1 MIKTNYPIP
10 ESVFVHEGAFV
21 IGQVEIGEYSS
32 IWPGVVIRG
41 DLNYIKIGRYV
52 NIQDNSVLHVDS
64 SSTIEIGDYSLIGHM
79 AMLHGCKIGKACMIG
94 IKSVIMDDAEIGD
107 GAMITANCI
116 IRGKMKIPP
125 FALVT
130 QKNGELQI
138 YPNKARTIYT
148 LMGSLEYVEL
158 AKMHKEGK
166 FEKITEE
173 KIQSIQIQAKELLKE
188 LFPESK

>member
-1 MIKTNYPIP
+1 MINTINPIP
-10 ESVFVHEGAFV
+10 DNVFIHEGAH
-21 IGQVEIGEYSS
+21 ILGQVEIGEYTS

-41 DLNYIKIGRYV
+41 DLNLIKIGRYV

-64 SSTIEIGDYSLIGHM
+64 SSTLEIGDYSLIGHM

-94 IKSVIMDDAEIGD
+94 IRSIVMDDAEVGD
-107 GAMITANCI
+107 GAMITADCV

-130 QKNGELQI
+130 QKNGELKI
-138 YPNKARTIYT
+138 YPNKARTLYT

-158 AKMHKEGK
+158 AKMHKQGK
-166 FEKITEE
+166 FEKINED
-173 KIQSIQIQAKELLKE
+173 QIRNIEMQAKKLLKE
-188 LFPESK
+188 LFPQ